1 MSNPIYEIFPEH
13 FFPLGFTIWGHAMGF
28 HCRDGMISGLAI
40 AGYSWL
46 QFCGFLSVTI
56 TYYYIILHLITESYI
71 PPKYEISNESPEEC
85 TSNWGYVFRTGG
97 GIILSVSCGKTES
110 SLHLPKPDRIFAT
123 GNRCVF
129 VLVFF
134 WAVTFP
140 WNEEMCCLGKKHVP
154 YDNQTWYL
162 KLPHLI

>member
-85 TSNWGYVFRTGG
+85 TSNWGYVFRTGVG
-97 GIILSVSCGKTES
+97 LSCQCPVARPNHRCT
-110 SLHLPKPDRIFAT
+110 SL
-123 GNRCVF
+123 
-129 VLVFF
+129 
-134 WAVTFP
+134 
-140 WNEEMCCLGKKHVP
+140 
-154 YDNQTWYL
+154 NQTASLPREIDVCLFLFFLGSDISL
-162 KLPHLI
+162 KWRNVLFGKETCTLW